1 MTSAQPGWYPDPSGT
16 PDRYRWWDGQSWTD
30 AVGESANAQPPRG
43 GEAPGSSTGRG
54 RARRLLVVGL
64 SFALF
69 VTAGIGVGLVM
80 WRDSTAV
87 RAEQQPGKAS
97 AGAAG
102 AGPTAAAGPTG
113 QLRPSTRVANIGSA
127 SMTLPGRPYELYS
140 DPMKLTGM
148 LDVFFLANAPVHT
161 RYNGTLDWSAMAG
174 FGAVSPSLSSS
185 TELEETGTAV
195 LRQASAR
202 FFGGY
207 PTTLRR
213 VSAADQAVDGRPG
226 VLVTAEVHYR
236 IRHLASRFDR
246 VTALLVRLDDGSL
259 VVAITSVPNDAPSQL
274 TTKAEQALESLT
286 IG

>member
-1 MTSAQPGWYPDPSGT
+1 M
-16 PDRYRWWDGQSWTD
+16 
-30 AVGESANAQPPRG
+30 
-43 GEAPGSSTGRG
+43 
-54 RARRLLVVGL
+54 LVVGL

-69 VTAGIGVGLVM
+69 ITAGVGVGLVM
-80 WRDSTAV
+80 WRDSAAV

-102 AGPTAAAGPTG
+102 AAPTAAGPTG
-113 QLRPSTRVANIGSA
+113 QLRASTRVASIGSA

-174 FGAVSPSLSSS
+174 FGAVSPSLGSS
-185 TELEETGTAV
+185 TELEDTATAV
-195 LRQASAR
+195 LRQASTR

-246 VTALLVRLDDGSL
+246 VTALLVRQDDGSL
-259 VVAITSVPNDAPSQL
+259 VVAMISVPNDAPAQL
-274 TTKAEQALESLT
+274 TTKAQQALESLT
-286 IG
+286 IS